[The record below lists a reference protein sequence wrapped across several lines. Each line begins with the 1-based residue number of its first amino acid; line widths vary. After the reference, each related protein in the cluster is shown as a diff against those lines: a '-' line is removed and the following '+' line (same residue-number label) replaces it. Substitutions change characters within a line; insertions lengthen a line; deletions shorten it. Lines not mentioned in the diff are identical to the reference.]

1 MNSLKLKRN
10 KENIWIHIFFI
21 IACLSFILPFLLV
34 VSVSFSNEQSI
45 SQYGYGLIPR
55 EFDLT
60 AYRLIFKNPEQ
71 IKNSYIITAF
81 QSAVGTLLSVFI
93 MSLCAYPL
101 SRSNFRYKG
110 FITFIIFFTMLF
122 GGGLIPSY
130 ILVTQ
135 YLKLGNTV
143 WVYIFPSLVNAFYI
157 IVFRT
162 FFQGLPESL
171 QESAKIDGAR
181 ELRIF
186 FQIILPLSKP
196 VLATIALFNVID
208 RWNNWYTALLYI
220 RDQELYT
227 LQYLLQRIL
236 READFINNLAA
247 ENLSTASNL
256 IPFKMPVES
265 MRYAMLV
272 VAAGP
277 MIVIFPFFQKYFS
290 RGLTIGSVKG

>member
-1 MNSLKLKRN
+1 MARSRKN
-10 KENIWIHIFFI
+10 KENPFIHVFFI
-21 IACLSFILPFLLV
+21 LACLCFILPFILV
-34 VSVSFSNEQSI
+34 IAISLSSEDSI
-45 SQYGYGLIPR
+45 SQYGYRLIPKV
-55 EFDLT
+55 FDTT
-60 AYRLIFKNPEQ
+60 AYRLIFKNPVQ
-71 IKNSYIITAF
+71 IKDSYLVTAF
-81 QSAVGTLLSVFI
+81 QALVGTVLSVII

-110 FITFIIFFTMLF
+110 VITFIIFFTMLF

-130 ILVTQ
+130 ILNTQ

-143 WVYIFPSLVNAFYI
+143 WIYIFPSLVNAFYI

-171 QESAKIDGAR
+171 QESAKIDGAS

-208 RWNNWYTALLYI
+208 RWNNWYTSLLYI

-247 ENLSTASNL
+247 ENMSVVGNL
-256 IPFKMPVES
+256 IQTRMPTES

-277 MIVIFPFFQKYFS
+277 MIMIFPFFQKYFS
-290 RGLTIGSVKG
+290 RGLTIGAVKG